1 MHNIRPPISEKK
13 FVDSDLDQTSGF
25 RPTFADWFSL
35 TADPLTASVALAV
48 LTGLAKFSLKKRIPN
63 PFFPHLDWIPQPGF
77 PSLDCHT
84 TKVPPGVQ
92 HT

>member
-48 LTGLAKFSLKKRIPN
+48 LTGLAKFSLTWRF
-63 PFFPHLDWIPQPGF
+63 PFRPMLQVNALCIAFRLE
-77 PSLDCHT
+77 
-84 TKVPPGVQ
+84 
-92 HT
+92 